1 MHTIITKRI
10 DGFDIVT
17 GFGERSIEPIE
28 TKKIVAKEIK
38 KTDEYKVV
46 EGKQDQMKATL
57 KLAAESG
64 KKSKDAKNQAEK
76 ESHYAE
82 KMVRLE
88 QARGYENEI
97 KTMLPALKIKQKS
110 LIVSLAVYFE
120 PKAGEIA
127 KTEAQVMSLWATIES
142 IDGTDSLVSES
153 GEIVED
159 NRGVIYCISGATVWT
174 IEKIKVL
181 GMSVPTGAILYDDL
195 DAIQKKAVDL
205 QIEINE
211 ASTLS
216 AAEKILAKESADAT
230 ALREAESL
238 RSRLE
243 IQGALDALEQ
253 SQVFYQARQ
262 AELDLIFG

>member
-1 MHTIITKRI
+1 MHTVITKRI

-28 TKKIVAKEIK
+28 TKKLVANEIK
-38 KTDEYKVV
+38 KTDEYKAV
-46 EGKQDQMKATL
+46 EGKQDQMKAAL

-97 KTMLPALKIKQKS
+97 KAMLPSLKSKQKS
-110 LIVSLAVYFE
+110 LIVGLAVYFE
-120 PKAGEIA
+120 PKAGEIV
-127 KTEAQVMSLWATIES
+127 KTEAEISTLRDLL
-142 IDGTDSLVSES
+142 DGLNGIGYVTES
-153 GEIVED
+153 GEVIED
-159 NRGVIYCISGATVWT
+159 NKGVVYCIAGATAWT

-181 GMSVPTGAILYDDL
+181 GVSVPSGAILYDDL
-195 DAIQKKAVDL
+195 DSTQKKAVDL

-211 ASTLS
+211 ASNLG

-243 IQGALDALEQ
+243 IQGASDALEQ
-253 SQVFYQARQ
+253 SQAFYQARQ